1 MTSAASRSSDLGYA
15 GLLMR
20 ADDFF
25 ALGQTPE
32 RYELINGVVVMSPSP
47 RPRHWK
53 VVEEILFQ
61 LREHARRSGPLD
73 TYADIDIFLDDLTVY
88 RPDLCVYAR
97 PRPSPIPERLVT
109 PPDIVLEVLSAGS
122 KPLDLI
128 TKRDAYERFGVRE
141 YWTMDPDDGRL
152 RAWTLQ
158 QGRYRELPEG
168 SDRLTSAAVPG
179 IVIDLAAVRALLR

>member
-1 MTSAASRSSDLGYA
+1 MGYA

-47 RPRHWK
+47 RPKHWK

-61 LREHARRSGPLD
+61 LREHARGSGPLD
-73 TYADIDIFLDDLTVY
+73 TYAEIDVFLDDLTVY

-97 PRPSPIPERLVT
+97 ARPSPIPERLT
-109 PPDIVLEVLSAGS
+109 APPDVVLEVLSAGS

-141 YWTMDPDDGRL
+141 YWTIDPDDGRV
-152 RAWTLQ
+152 RAWTLSH
-158 QGRYRELPEG
+158 GTYRELNEA
-168 SDRLTSAAVPG
+168 SDRLRSVALPG
-179 IVIDLAAVRALLR
+179 LSIDLAAIRALLR

>member
-1 MTSAASRSSDLGYA
+1 MSSAPSRSGDMGYA

-20 ADDFF
+20 AEDFF
-25 ALGQTPE
+25 ALGPTTE

-73 TYADIDIFLDDLTVY
+73 TYADIDVFLDEVTVY

-97 PRPSPIPERLVT
+97 PRPSPIPERLST
-109 PPDIVLEVLSAGS
+109 PPDVVLEVLSAGS
-122 KPLDLI
+122 RPLDLI

-141 YWTMDPDDGRL
+141 YWTFDPDDGRV
-152 RAWTLQ
+152 RAWTLHD
-158 QGRYRELPEG
+158 GVYRELPEG
-168 SDRLTSAAVPG
+168 PSGLTSAALTGV
-179 IVIDLAAVRALLR
+179 VIDLAPVRALLR